1 MISIKNLSFSYTGKS
16 PFLLHEINLEV
27 HKGDYISIL
36 GENGSGK
43 STLLKL
49 ILGFLQPTKGTITVS
64 DSSLRYVAQKNEAA
78 MKGFPITVR
87 EVLSSYGKLL
97 SLPSSE
103 TDRVLD
109 LVGMKEYKS
118 HLIGELSGGQ
128 QQRISLA
135 RAFMGNPTLIL
146 LDEPS
151 TGVDL
156 QNQQIIYSLLKEYN
170 QKKQVT
176 ILSVEHNLDAALSN
190 STLIYHL
197 KEGSGHLCSPS
208 HYAKEFLHLTE
219 KEGALL
225 V

>member
-16 PFLLHEINLEV
+16 PFTLSEINLDV

>member
-27 HKGDYISIL
+27 RKGDYISLL

-49 ILGFLQPTKGTITVS
+49 ILGFLTPTEGSITI
-64 DSSLRYVAQKNEAA
+64 DRSSLRYVAQKNEAA
-78 MKGFPITVR
+78 MKGFPITAK
-87 EVLSSYGKLL
+87 EVLTSYGKLL
-97 SLPSSE
+97 SLPLSE
-103 TDRVLD
+103 TDRVLS
-109 LVGMKEYKS
+109 LVGMEEYKN

-135 RAFMGNPTLIL
+135 RAFMGHPSLIL

-156 QNQQIIYSLLKEYN
+156 PNQKIIYSLLKEIN
-170 QKKQVT
+170 QNEHCT